1 MLLRQNYTYLVLIL
15 SALAESVSAQCPVSA
30 GTEYIVNGNF
40 SSGNV
45 GFTTDFTFFAG
56 PGTLGQDQYAITT
69 NPNNFNAGF
78 FRNMGD
84 HTTGTGNM
92 LIFDFAN
99 NGINDAVYRTTVPV
113 VTGQTYFFSAWFA
126 NIAMNNTT
134 PCPECPGGL
143 KITNSPIL
151 KFRIGGVDQGIISV
165 DSLTN
170 NWNQYFTPYTA
181 TSTGNIVIE
190 IINMRGGMASNDLAL
205 DDISFSNSC
214 AQIADL
220 NNYGRRTELITT
232 LNSCNVGFPY
242 TLETNRSTSNYNFRW
257 LDNSGVTIPGQTNPT
272 FNIATAP
279 GGTTRY
285 IVCYD
290 SIADGL
296 NGCWKK
302 DTVTVVNTPL
312 SVNLGN
318 DIVMCAPINVTLN
331 SSLQNPPVN
340 ITWRRNGDVIVGATS
355 GTLSVTEPG
364 TYRVDANRTGC
375 GSANDEIVVSSPVQ
389 SFTGTG
395 TYCEVNNTATFSVTG
410 ATEVKWY
417 TTATGGAPLNPS
429 NSDNTIDLA
438 HTATVTNVPGCESG
452 LYAQDIG
459 SYPGTL
465 MSAQPCASPSN
476 SSSRVDLMID
486 VSQTTVLQ
494 SFDFFHNTGWGPTG
508 TFTFTLSSNNPT
520 GGPYCGSCSPV
531 GNKDGV
537 GTMIYTQ
544 NSPSFTV
551 GGSNT
556 IRTMNLTTLQTL
568 NPGRY
573 WLSIQANGTA
583 LGNFT
588 CNRTL
593 NSNGSWVTPLTD
605 NTGNNVISASKS
617 IFDGNVQGSGGIFN
631 IGFQVG
637 SSNAC
642 SRLFICANRNCPAPA
657 DIISYD
663 VQKSLNA
670 LFLTWKVANEYEV
683 MNYTVLGSADGEVFE
698 PLALVPSQNRSGIL
712 TYFSK
717 LEKTSEINYLKIRIN
732 NFDGSKSYSKTIH
745 VGENMVLPEVSVY
758 PNPMKAGASITIK
771 TIGSVQSKAT
781 LKVSDLNGKVLLWKD
796 FDVAEG
802 VNELNLN
809 IDLPKGFYFLDY
821 SEPESGIKQTSKLI
835 LE

>member
-1 MLLRQNYTYLVLIL
+1 MLRNIKLICL
-15 SALAESVSAQCPVSA
+15 TTSVIFISFKSSAQCPVSS
-30 GTEYIVNGNF
+30 GTEFIVNGNF
-40 SSGNV
+40 SAGNV
-45 GFTTDFTFFAG
+45 GFTTDFTFFPG

-69 NPNNFNAGF
+69 NPNNFNSGF

-126 NIAMNNTT
+126 NIAINNFS
-134 PCPECPGGL
+134 PCPECPGGQ

-181 TSTGNIVIE
+181 TSTGNITIE
-190 IINMRGGMASNDLAL
+190 IINLRGGMASNDLAL

-220 NNYGRRTELITT
+220 NSYGRRTELVNT
-232 LNSCNVGFPY
+232 LNACNVGFPY
-242 TLETNRSTSNYNFRW
+242 NLTTNRSASNYNFRW
-257 LDNSGVTIPGQTNPT
+257 LDNSGVTIPGQTNPNFT
-272 FNIATAP
+272 ISTAP
-279 GGTTRY
+279 GSATKY

-331 SSLQNPPVN
+331 SSMQNPPVD
-340 ITWRRNGDVIVGATS
+340 IIWRKDGVVIPSATS
-355 GTLSVTEPG
+355 GTLIVTEPG
-364 TYRVDANRTGC
+364 TYRVDASRSGC
-375 GSANDEIVVSSPVQ
+375 GAANDEIVVSSPVQ

-395 TYCEVNNTATFSVTG
+395 TYCETNNTASFSVTG
-410 ATEVKWY
+410 ATEVKWF
-417 TTATGGAPLNPS
+417 TTATGGTPLNPTNS
-429 NSDNTIDLA
+429 NPDISLA
-438 HTATVTNVPGCESG
+438 YNQTVTNVSGCESG

-459 SYPGTL
+459 SYPGAL
-465 MSAQPCASPSN
+465 MSTAPCAPSN

-486 VSQTTVLQ
+486 VTQTAVLQ
-494 SFDFFHNTGWGPTG
+494 SIDFFQNTGWGSTG
-508 TFTFTLSSNNPT
+508 TFTFTLSNNNPT
-520 GGPYCGSCSPV
+520 GGPWCGSCSPS

-537 GTMIYTQ
+537 GTSIYSQ
-544 NSPSFTV
+544 VSPSLTV

-556 IRTMNLTTLQTL
+556 VRTMTLNTPQTL

-573 WLSIQANGTA
+573 WLSIQASGTA

-588 CNRTL
+588 CNRAL
-593 NSNGSWVTPLTD
+593 NSNGSWSIPLTD
-605 NTGNNVISASKS
+605 NTGNNVISATKS

-631 IGFQVG
+631 LGFQVG

-642 SRLFICANRNCPAPA
+642 SRLFICASRNCPTPA
-657 DIISYD
+657 DFVNFTVS
-663 VQKSLNA
+663 QKANGLHLNWTVANEFEVKRYTIMASDDGSVFTPVSSLNA
-670 LFLTWKVANEYEV
+670 KNQSGLLFYSAGIENNEKW
-683 MNYTVLGSADGEVFE
+683 
-698 PLALVPSQNRSGIL
+698 R
-712 TYFSK
+712 
-717 LEKTSEINYLKIRIN
+717 YLKIRIEN
-732 NFDGSKSYSKTIH
+732 QDGSTAFSQTISLAPLKESSGFTLFNNKFKK
-745 VGENMVLPEVSVY
+745 GENLSLKMENETMGEVGV
-758 PNPMKAGASITIK
+758 IIRD
-771 TIGSVQSKAT
+771 SK
-781 LKVSDLNGKVLLWKD
+781 GKVLMNKKSIIS
-796 FDVAEG
+796 
-802 VNELNLN
+802 NE
-809 IDLPKGFYFLDY
+809 IDDLEISGL
-821 SEPESGIKQTSKLI
+821 ESGLYFVELLI
-835 LE
+835 EEQGVRKTTNLVIE